1 MQDALRHES
10 IEFVVI
16 QHPWME
22 NDTMFGDIILP
33 SNTKFECEDIGTD
46 CDSGQWNVVYY
57 EQRAIKPIGESKS
70 DKEVVGEV
78 AKKLEKFGGI
88 YEDIYNKYNGG
99 KTDDEWI
106 RVGFDTSGVPE
117 DLTFEE
123 FKEKQSY
130 VFPTR

>member
-1 MQDALRHES
+1 M
-10 IEFVVI
+10 
-16 QHPWME
+16 
-22 NDTMFGDIILP
+22 
-33 SNTKFECEDIGTD
+33 
-46 CDSGQWNVVYY
+46 YY

-117 DLTFEE
+117 YLTFED
-123 FKEKQSY
+123 F
-130 VFPTR
+130 